1 MFYRRISI
9 LYGLLQKE
17 IISTIAK
24 SQALNQVNSLQFAF
38 MSFIQMTNTARDRT
52 SLSKESDFLK
62 PAEEM
67 VTVLLKQCT

>member
-1 MFYRRISI
+1 MR
-9 LYGLLQKE
+9 
-17 IISTIAK
+17 
-24 SQALNQVNSLQFAF
+24 
-38 MSFIQMTNTARDRT
+38 NTARDRT